1 MQISLENGEIETN
14 ARPYTPNYTDNLRFQ
29 AIDQLVS
36 LALIVHIHIHV
47 RTTSQY
53 SYHRTSKCIHFNVEI
68 KLYINDFVKLIS
80 NTEG

>member
-1 MQISLENGEIETN
+1 MQFSLENGEIETN
-14 ARPYTPNYTDNLRFQ
+14 ARQTIQINLRFQ

-36 LALIVHIHIHV
+36 LALIVHINIHV

-53 SYHRTSKCIHFNVEI
+53 SYHRMSKCIHFNVEI

>member
-1 MQISLENGEIETN
+1 MQFSLENGEIETN
-14 ARPYTPNYTDNLRFQ
+14 ARQTIQINLRFQ